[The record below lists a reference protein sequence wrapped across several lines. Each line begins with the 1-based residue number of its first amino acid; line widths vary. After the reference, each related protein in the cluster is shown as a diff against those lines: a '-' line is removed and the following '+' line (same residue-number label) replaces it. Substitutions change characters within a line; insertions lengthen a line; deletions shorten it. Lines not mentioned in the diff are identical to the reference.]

1 MDILERVAVER
12 FHAKT
17 ITLDTVAYHVECSPD
32 GTRYEEDFL
41 RPGKSL
47 PFYYR
52 RGYKQYRVRRLYILL
67 RRLSYLRIAKSA
79 KVPSPPP

>member
-17 ITLDTVAYHVECSPD
+17 VTLDTVAYHVKPASD
-32 GTRYEEDFL
+32 GIHLAEDRS

-47 PFYYR
+47 PFYQR
-52 RGYKQYRVRRLYILL
+52 RGYRQYRVRRLF
-67 RRLSYLRIAKSA
+67 
-79 KVPSPPP
+79 VWP